1 MTFKKGGP
9 PGPGRPKKIIED
21 ATQSLLLELFD
32 DKAEAKVI
40 RAQIREAEKGS
51 TFAATW
57 LWDRKYGKVKDH
69 IDHEMIVRVIRN
81 GGAGYSASDASPSS
95 EHDTD

>member
-40 RAQIREAEKGS
+40 KAQIREAEKGS

-69 IDHEMIVRVIRN
+69 IDHEMIVRVVRN
-81 GGAGYSASDASPSS
+81 GNAGDTLTSFTPAAES
-95 EHDTD
+95 DTD